1 MIAAPLD
8 ATLLDGDVVRRG
20 IQGRRRRAGDL
31 AGGVPQ
37 ARRDARAAVG
47 ARARA
52 TRTVLMLVEA
62 RRARPYLQPGD
73 VIVLDN
79 LRAHKHPRVR
89 RIIARGGARVRCWR
103 SAVDPP
109 N

>member
-1 MIAAPLD
+1 MS
-8 ATLLDGDVVRRG
+8 RR
-20 IQGRRRRAGDL
+20 DL
-31 AGGVPQ
+31 AGRMWFGAESGATAPGGGTSQ
-37 ARRDARAAVG
+37 AVCRKLVETHLLPL

-52 TRTVLMLVEA
+52 TRTVLMLLEA